1 MPKSKR
7 TDSSTT
13 KSKIY
18 LCAFANTDL
27 IISAKR
33 YYQMASALGVFE
45 DIFIY
50 NEWNL
55 HKDFR
60 DKMQDKFHQRGFGY
74 WSWKPQVVLQSFEK
88 MQEGDVLIYADIG
101 CHFHAAQRDRILGY
115 IKTLKANGGGGM
127 AWEIPCIEKHY
138 NKSDLLKF
146 FNVLEDSK
154 ITDSNQR
161 AGTLFFL
168 EKTNQNIAI
177 MKQWRDVFYNHFN
190 LADDT
195 PSSIPNSEGFIEH
208 RHDQAIWSILT
219 KIHNIKAFPYNEFEG
234 KQNQFAIEVKRD
246 KVFLQSLI
254 LPGLISAFLKLIW
267 ISGAF
272 MAPKMI
278 RKRYRLSIRAQRKL
292 KNLYKK
298 AK

>member
-101 CHFHAAQRDRILGY
+101 CHFHTAQRDRILGY
-115 IKTLKANGGGGM
+115 IKALKANGGGQWLGRFLALKSITINLICLNFLM
-127 AWEIPCIEKHY
+127 CLKILKSQIPINVQEH
-138 NKSDLLKF
+138 F
-146 FNVLEDSK
+146 FS
-154 ITDSNQR
+154 
-161 AGTLFFL
+161 
-168 EKTNQNIAI
+168 
-177 MKQWRDVFYNHFN
+177 
-190 LADDT
+190 
-195 PSSIPNSEGFIEH
+195 
-208 RHDQAIWSILT
+208 
-219 KIHNIKAFPYNEFEG
+219 
-234 KQNQFAIEVKRD
+234 
-246 KVFLQSLI
+246 
-254 LPGLISAFLKLIW
+254 
-267 ISGAF
+267 
-272 MAPKMI
+272 
-278 RKRYRLSIRAQRKL
+278 
-292 KNLYKK
+292 
-298 AK
+298 